1 MVTRA
6 QTPADPAWV
15 ARARRIAI
23 GAWAA
28 VGVLALIWAAS
39 WLLSRLLGVLTP
51 FVYAAIIIYLLRPP
65 VTWLAQRG
73 VPRVWAVVLTYLVVT
88 MVFVVLS
95 GLLGPPLVGQIR
107 ELVERL
113 PQYWASTVD
122 WLSGL
127 RAAPSEGAVSRA
139 LAGWVDSTITWLRN
153 TPARAAEIGSN
164 LADILPRQAA
174 AVGNVALNLFT
185 APVIAFFILLDLPA
199 LRDAMTRVLPHDHRP
214 EFLQIMEE
222 VDVVLAGYLRGRFL
236 VSAAVGILT
245 FIGLEIAGLSG
256 YGLPYALA
264 ISLLAGVLDV
274 VPYIGPWV
282 AAVVAVIVGL
292 FQSPLHAL
300 VAFAVLMI
308 VQQIVA
314 TFMSPKIMADAVDLH
329 PALVIFALLVGASEF
344 GIIGML
350 LAIPVAAAAKAVF
363 VHFYARVVPPEAP
376 PVIGQGEGGHGGQDQ
391 DGRGAGEGDDEPGG
405 DGKDQGT

>member
-1 MVTRA
+1 MPSRAHTSEDPVWVT
-6 QTPADPAWV
+6 
-15 ARARRIAI
+15 RARRIAI

-28 VGVLALIWAAS
+28 VGVVAVIWAAS
-39 WLLSRLLGVLTP
+39 WLLSRLIGVLTP
-51 FVYAAIIIYLLRPP
+51 FIYAAIIVYLFRPL
-65 VTWLAQRG
+65 VAWIASRG
-73 VPRVWAVVLTYLVVT
+73 IPRVWAVVLTYLGVT
-88 MVFVVLS
+88 LVIVVLF
-95 GLLGPPLVGQIR
+95 GLLGPSLVGQIR

-113 PQYWASTVD
+113 PEYWASTVD
-122 WLSGL
+122 WLNGL
-127 RAAPSEGAVSRA
+127 RSAPSGGAGAVSRA
-139 LAGWVDSTITWLRN
+139 FSSWVDSTITWLRN
-153 TPARAAEIGSN
+153 TPARASEIGAS
-164 LADILPRQAA
+164 LANVLPRQAA

-199 LRDAMTRVLPHDHRP
+199 LRDTMTRLLPHDHRP
-214 EFLQIMEE
+214 EFLEIMEE
-222 VDVVLAGYLRGRFL
+222 VDLVLAGYLKGRFL

-245 FIGLEIAGLSG
+245 FLGLMIAGAFG

-264 ISLLAGVLDV
+264 ISLMAGILDV

-282 AAVVAVIVGL
+282 AAVVAVVVGL

-344 GIIGML
+344 GIMGMV
-350 LAIPVAAAAKAVF
+350 LAIPVAAAVKAVF
-363 VHFYARVVPPEAP
+363 AHFYAKVVPPEAP
-376 PVIGQGEGGHGGQDQ
+376 PPAVVGGSEHDSP
-391 DGRGAGEGDDEPGG
+391 GDE
-405 DGKDQGT
+405 QGT

>member
-1 MVTRA
+1 
-6 QTPADPAWV
+6 V
-15 ARARRIAI
+15 ARARRTAI

-28 VGVLALIWAAS
+28 VGVVVLLWAAS
-39 WLLSRLLGVLTP
+39 WLLGRMIGVLTP
-51 FVYAAIIIYLLRPP
+51 FIYAAIIVYLLRPL
-65 VTWLAQRG
+65 VARLASRG
-73 VPRVWAVVLTYLVVT
+73 IPRVWAVVLTYLGVT
-88 MVFVVLS
+88 LVIVVLF

-107 ELVERL
+107 ELVDRL

-122 WLSGL
+122 WLNGM
-127 RAAPSEGAVSRA
+127 RQAPSNGPVSRA
-139 LAGWVDSTITWLRN
+139 LSGWLDSTMDWLRN
-153 TPARAAEIGSN
+153 TPARASEIGTS
-164 LADILPRQAA
+164 LANILPRQAA

-199 LRDAMTRVLPHDHRP
+199 LRNTMTRLLPHDHRP
-214 EFLQIMEE
+214 EFLEIMEE
-222 VDVVLAGYLRGRFL
+222 VDLVLAGYLRGRFL
-236 VSAAVGILT
+236 VSAAVGTLT
-245 FIGLEIAGLSG
+245 FIGLLIASMFG

-264 ISLLAGVLDV
+264 ISLMAGVLDV

-344 GIIGML
+344 GIMGMV
-350 LAIPVAAAAKAVF
+350 LAIPIAAAAKAVF
-363 VHFYARVVPPEAP
+363 AHFFAKVVPEEP
-376 PVIGQGEGGHGGQDQ
+376 PVREVEGGFVGVGP
-391 DGRGAGEGDDEPGG
+391 GEESGHRDH
-405 DGKDQGT
+405 GKDEVT